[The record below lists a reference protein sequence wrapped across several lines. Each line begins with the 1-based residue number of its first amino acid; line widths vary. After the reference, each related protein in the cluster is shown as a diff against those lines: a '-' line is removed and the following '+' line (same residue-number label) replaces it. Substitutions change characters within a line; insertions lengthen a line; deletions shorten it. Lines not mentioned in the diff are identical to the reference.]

1 MKKVLFGVLLILTF
15 LSAAKSHGRQ
25 YRLERELNGY
35 WIVSFRI
42 RNDPWVEKF
51 WLQQR
56 VLYWSVASLTAI
68 VLSARRV
75 AFRKSGRMVWFL
87 LLLVPV
93 SMIVAF
99 VVMGVISAARLAL
112 HLGGGEYAPSQQW
125 LQAAIWGSL
134 GWWILTAG
142 LILTLVTLQ
151 KKSIGKAKPR

>member
-1 MKKVLFGVLLILTF
+1 
-15 LSAAKSHGRQ
+15 
-25 YRLERELNGY
+25 
-35 WIVSFRI
+35 
-42 RNDPWVEKF
+42 
-51 WLQQR
+51 
-56 VLYWSVASLTAI
+56 
-68 VLSARRV
+68 
-75 AFRKSGRMVWFL
+75 MVWFL